1 MYDLMH
7 DYDLYDEDEWEERC
21 ERFAD
26 PGGNSALH
34 AASRDNPRD
43 LPCPNCG
50 DENVLTRA
58 DRARGYQ
65 CDRCADALERG
76 GY

>member
-1 MYDLMH
+1 MNTRTYQDE
-7 DYDLYDEDEWEERC
+7 YIEDEWAERC

-34 AASRDNPRD
+34 CETKDNPRD

-50 DENVLTRA
+50 QPNVLTRA
-58 DRARGYQ
+58 DRLSGYQ
-65 CDRCADALERG
+65 CDQCADRAEL